1 MFANIFAV
9 DGAAGN
15 ASVIGHG
22 FSQVCDFVGDWGLQL
37 RPDSMTFKAT
47 ILLLPLPLSSLGARV
62 SNAGATNQVILKMRA
77 QLGPLN

>member
-47 ILLLPLPLSSLGARV
+47 ILLVPFAALEFGCTRV
-62 SNAGATNQVILKMRA
+62 KCRGN
-77 QLGPLN
+77 